1 MLFPPTGGG
10 DAAPPVCVS
19 ERIEGEVCSFEE
31 DPACL
36 SFSAGSSRR
45 LQTQATY
52 LAASTHPGSEEA
64 LMKFSREIAP
74 VLI

>member
-1 MLFPPTGGG
+1 MGNA
-10 DAAPPVCVS
+10 AAPVCIS

-36 SFSAGSSRR
+36 SFSAGLLCR

-52 LAASTHPGSEEA
+52 LAASANTGSVEA
-64 LMKFSREIAP
+64 VMKFSLEIAA